1 MSDRSLCVERFGR
14 GNPRVAHAS
23 TDGQVKALIWFLYCA
38 WVATA
43 VVYAQ
48 SVASASPYVADLV
61 RLPWDQVAA
70 AASLAFA
77 GGGVA
82 FLTRLNMGQVNPD
95 RLMREFTSDVVT
107 GAFSGAVAF
116 AVAASEEMS
125 LWRTF
130 ILVAIAGTM
139 GGVFIEAIRSFAVPM
154 AKRFLARFLGP

>member
-1 MSDRSLCVERFGR
+1 M
-14 GNPRVAHAS
+14 
-23 TDGQVKALIWFLYCA
+23 KALIWFLYCA

-48 SVASASPYVADLV
+48 SVASASPDCADLV

-95 RLMREFTSDVVT
+95 KLMREFGSDVLT
-107 GAFSGAVAF
+107 GAFAGAIAF
-116 AVAASEEMS
+116 AYAASEEMT

-130 ILVAIAGTM
+130 ILVAFAGTM
-139 GGVFIEAIRSFAVPM
+139 GGAVIEAVRSVAIPFVKRIL
-154 AKRFLARFLGP
+154 AKVMGP